1 MSFIQVSQIQHY
13 GQFEQNSSLMLGHG
27 AEQHP
32 WSHPP
37 GMTIKNVSN
46 IAKCPRGEEAKIIPC
61 GSHCTSCVAEL
72 GSVLDSF
79 PSPGSC
85 VVLPLPVSIVHN

>member
-85 VVLPLPVSIVHN
+85 AVLPLPVSIVHN